1 MLISMGTT
9 TLMSFAEFEQLP
21 SGPEQLELLKG
32 ELIQLPPAQNWH
44 MDVSEGLYQPLL
56 QWRQANP
63 QVNAGRVHI
72 ERGYLISTDP
82 PSWLQPDVSV
92 THANQPGDRRYYEG
106 APLIV
111 FEVVSEYDTAAQLQ
125 SKVRVYLANGAKEV
139 WVLYP
144 ASQEAWVYRE
154 YNRPTLETE
163 AIRSELLPGLT
174 IPLSQIFQAGGR

>member
-1 MLISMGTT
+1 VFGDLAVWRKSNPHLQIGDI
-9 TLMSFAEFEQLP
+9 F
-21 SGPEQLELLKG
+21 LE
-32 ELIQLPPAQNWH
+32 
-44 MDVSEGLYQPLL
+44 M
-56 QWRQANP
+56 
-63 QVNAGRVHI
+63 
-72 ERGYLISTDP
+72 GYLMPTDP

-92 THANQPGDRRYYEG
+92 THPNQPGDRYYEG